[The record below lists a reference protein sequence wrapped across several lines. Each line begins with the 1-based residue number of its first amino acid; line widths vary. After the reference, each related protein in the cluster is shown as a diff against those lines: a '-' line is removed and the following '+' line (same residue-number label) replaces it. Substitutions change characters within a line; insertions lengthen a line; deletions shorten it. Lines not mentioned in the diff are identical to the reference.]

1 MIVIRKIVKWIFLF
15 VSIPVAYL
23 LVSLILTIIPV
34 NSETGNSEKNK
45 SIYLNS
51 NGVHLNIIIP
61 KDQIDSNLLAG
72 LEYDQHDQ
80 YFSFGWGDR
89 NFYLETPAWGDLT
102 FKNAFVALFLKSPT
116 LIHLTRYSTTREDWA
131 EIKVDQDQLKKI
143 NQYIFDSFYTNSNNR
158 KVLLLNKG
166 YSNNDDFYE
175 ALGSYSYY
183 KTCNSWVNIGLKNVG
198 IKACLWTPFEFGLLG
213 MHKKRKTT
221 PDKPDIK
228 IKSLN

>member
-1 MIVIRKIVKWIFLF
+1 MKWIIVIVL
-15 VSIPVAYL
+15 IPVSYL
-23 LVSLILTIIPV
+23 LVSLILTIIPI

-61 KDQIDSNLLAG
+61 KDQIDSILLAG
-72 LEYDQHDQ
+72 LNYEEQDQ

-89 NFYLETPAWGDLT
+89 NFYLETPTWADLT
-102 FKNAFVALFLKSPT
+102 FKNAFVALFFKSPT
-116 LIHLTRYSTTREDWA
+116 LIHLTRYSESRGDWA

-143 NQYIFDSFYTNSNNR
+143 NQYIYDSFYIDSLNN
-158 KVLLLNKG
+158 KVILNNKG

-175 ALGSYSYY
+175 ALGSYSFYN
-183 KTCNSWVNIGLKNVG
+183 TCNSWVNTGLKNVG

-213 MHKKRKTT
+213 MHQK
-221 PDKPDIK
+221 
-228 IKSLN
+228 

>member
-1 MIVIRKIVKWIFLF
+1 MIVLRKILKWIFIIVL
-15 VSIPVAYL
+15 IPIVYL

-34 NSETGNSEKNK
+34 NREAGNSEKNN

-61 KDQIDSNLLAG
+61 KDLIDSNLLTG
-72 LEYDQHDQ
+72 LKYDENDQ
-80 YFSFGWGDR
+80 YFAFGWGDR
-89 NFYLETPAWGDLT
+89 NFYLETPTWGDLT

-116 LIHLTRYSTTREDWA
+116 LVHLTRYSAIRIDWA

-143 NQYIFDSFYTNSNNR
+143 NQYINDSFYYDPQNG
-158 KVLLLNKG
+158 KVILPYKG

-175 ALGSYSYY
+175 ALGSYSFY
-183 KTCNSWVNIGLKNVG
+183 KTCNSWVNSGLNNVG

-213 MHKKRKTT
+213 MHKK
-221 PDKPDIK
+221 
-228 IKSLN
+228 

>member
-1 MIVIRKIVKWIFLF
+1 MNALRKIAKWILII
-15 VSIPVAYL
+15 VLIPFTYM
-23 LVSLILTIIPV
+23 LVSLILTFIPI
-34 NSETGNSEKNK
+34 NSEKGNSEKNK

-61 KDQIDSNLLAG
+61 KDQIDSTLLAG
-72 LEYDQHDQ
+72 LIYDDQDQ

-89 NFYLETPAWGDLT
+89 NFYLQTPAWGDLT

-116 LIHLTRYSTTREDWA
+116 LIHLKRYSAARGDWV

-143 NQYIFDSFYTNSNNR
+143 NQYIYDSFYIDSLNS
-158 KVLLLNKG
+158 KVILNNKG

-175 ALGSYSYY
+175 ALGSYSFYN
-183 KTCNSWVNIGLKNVG
+183 TCNSWVNTGLKNVG

-213 MHKKRKTT
+213 MHQK
-221 PDKPDIK
+221 
-228 IKSLN
+228 

>member
-1 MIVIRKIVKWIFLF
+1 MIVLRKIMKWVFIIVL
-15 VSIPVAYL
+15 IPVAYL

-34 NSETGNSEKNK
+34 NNETGNSENNK

-61 KDQIDSNLLAG
+61 KGQIDSDLLAG
-72 LEYDQHDQ
+72 LEYDMDDQ

-89 NFYLETPAWGDLT
+89 NFYLETPTWGDLT
-102 FKNAFVALFLKSPT
+102 LKNAFVALFLTSPT
-116 LIHLTRYSTTREDWA
+116 LIHLTRYSGTRDDWA
-131 EIKVDQDQLKKI
+131 EIKVDQDQLNKI
-143 NQYIFDSFYTNSNNR
+143 NQFINESFYYDPQNK
-158 KVLLLNKG
+158 KVMLNNKG

-183 KTCNSWVNIGLKNVG
+183 KTCNSWVNTGLKSVG

-213 MHKKRKTT
+213 MHQ
-221 PDKPDIK
+221 
-228 IKSLN
+228 N